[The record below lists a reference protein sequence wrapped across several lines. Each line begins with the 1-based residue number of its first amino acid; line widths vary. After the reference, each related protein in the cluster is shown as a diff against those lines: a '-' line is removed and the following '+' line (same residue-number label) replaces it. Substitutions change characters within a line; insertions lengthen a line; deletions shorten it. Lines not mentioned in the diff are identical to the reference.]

1 MTQQDINIVLQLI
14 EDWAA
19 QLSEASLNEQC
30 RQSGADFFSFMT
42 ARGVSAAYL
51 ARMITEA
58 TSYNPRQLWTI
69 DDAATLR
76 DAIFRYEASIAAAKD
91 SDDPKKSVRH
101 FWGR

>member
-14 EDWAA
+14 EDWTA

-30 RQSGADFFSFMT
+30 RKSGADFFAFMT
-42 ARGVSAAYL
+42 ARGVSAGYL

-58 TSYNPRQLWTI
+58 TGYNPRQLWTI
-69 DDAATLR
+69 EDAATLR
-76 DAIFRYEASIAAAKD
+76 DAIFRYEASIAATGSD
-91 SDDPKKSVRH
+91 DDPKNSVRH